1 MSRHQ
6 STSSHFL
13 IAIVVASQG
22 SLVNSK
28 NRLISRASQVIQNFC
43 SFDHGI
49 VEIERGQAWL
59 EKRTV
64 SPLKTISRN
73 SRDG

>member
-1 MSRHQ
+1 M
-6 STSSHFL
+6 
-13 IAIVVASQG
+13 
-22 SLVNSK
+22 NSK
-28 NRLISRASQVIQNFC
+28 NRSISTSEFGAIQNFLL
-43 SFDHGI
+43 FDHEI

-64 SPLKTISRN
+64 SPLKTISRT